1 MMSVHVCVC
10 VYVYV
15 YVCVCMCV
23 CVVCICFCVHAPVCS
38 SAPYANRK
46 FASHHL
52 AGKEAG
58 TNKAHRSVNR
68 LASYHRGIY
77 SRLGFMFAAPRSAG
91 RLLVGR

>member
-1 MMSVHVCVC
+1 MGAFKTLVFVLRSYRKLEFFSYLASMSGV
-10 VYVYV
+10 
-15 YVCVCMCV
+15 V
-23 CVVCICFCVHAPVCS
+23 CVVCP
-38 SAPYANRK
+38 
-46 FASHHL
+46 FADGEKHL

-58 TNKAHRSVNR
+58 TNRAHRSVNR